1 MASLITADRGA
12 SAFAKVHLHRHLI
25 TLLGAKAEARRAA
38 TQASSG
44 GEGSGAA
51 HHASPSIGSS
61 GGEGSGGEGSFVPV
75 PGVDAG
81 CGDGLLTV
89 EDLADALREAFLTTD
104 AHFMR
109 SSSSQAGSTAVAAL
123 VTGTYVV
130 VANAGDSR
138 CVLWREGR
146 VLPLSVDHK
155 PDRPD
160 ELQRIKDAG
169 GWVAHGR
176 VLHILAV
183 ARALGDRDFKYEAT
197 LAAGMPITADL
208 VSASPEV
215 RPNQVPIKFQ
225 SSSSLSPSPS
235 MHALTTAPS
244 PPHRCAS
251 AVCSRATSSSSRAMG
266 SGMSSRARRPL
277 STCIRTGPQKARSA
291 RSRCSSRHVD
301 CH

>member
-51 HHASPSIGSS
+51 HHASPSIGSG
-61 GGEGSGGEGSFVPV
+61 GGEGSGGEGSFLPV
-75 PGVDAG
+75 PGMDAG

-104 AHFMR
+104 EHFMR

-225 SSSSLSPSPS
+225 SSSNQVPPCLRLLACMRSP
-235 MHALTTAPS
+235 
-244 PPHRCAS
+244 
-251 AVCSRATSSSSRAMG
+251 
-266 SGMSSRARRPL
+266 RRPRL
-277 STCIRTGPQKARSA
+277 PTGAHLPCAAGRRA
-291 RSRCSSRHVD
+291 PPRVRWALGCPLGRGGL
-301 CH
+301 

>member
-1 MASLITADRGA
+1 MASLITDDRGA

-51 HHASPSIGSS
+51 HHASPSSGSR
-61 GGEGSGGEGSFVPV
+61 GGEGRGGEGRGGDGSVR
-75 PGVDAG
+75 PGPGMDAG
-81 CGDGLLTV
+81 SGDGLLTV

-215 RPNQVPIKFQ
+215 RPNQVPIKFLPV
-225 SSSSLSPSPS
+225 SVS
-235 MHALTTAPS
+235 
-244 PPHRCAS
+244 
-251 AVCSRATSSSSRAMG
+251 
-266 SGMSSRARRPL
+266 
-277 STCIRTGPQKARSA
+277 
-291 RSRCSSRHVD
+291 
-301 CH
+301 

>member
-1 MASLITADRGA
+1 M
-12 SAFAKVHLHRHLI
+12 
-25 TLLGAKAEARRAA
+25 
-38 TQASSG
+38 G

-61 GGEGSGGEGSFVPV
+61 GGEGSGGEGSFLPV
-75 PGVDAG
+75 PGMDAG

-251 AVCSRATSSSSRAMG
+251 AVCSRASISSSHACAHHGALAFPQVRICRVQQGDELLLACDGLWDVLSGEEAFEYLHSHGAAESPQRAV
-266 SGMSSRARRPL
+266 SLLVQAR
-277 STCIRTGPQKARSA
+277 
-291 RSRCSSRHVD
+291 
-301 CH
+301 